1 MSYFKKQR
9 SLGADGSSS
18 GETPGIVSTV
28 YDWINNLAPGT
39 LVLPPPQPAYGTQP
53 AGTTVPVT
61 PAPAASSSLI
71 TPRNLLIGGAVLAGG
86 YFLLK
91 RKK

>member
-18 GETPGIVSTV
+18 GETPGL
-28 YDWINNLAPGT
+28 INVITDLFNLDP
-39 LVLPPPQPAYGTQP
+39 VLPPPQPAYGTQP
-53 AGTTVPVT
+53 AGTTVPVM
-61 PAPAASSSLI
+61 PAPAASSSLL

-86 YFLLK
+86 YFLL